1 MVCLFFVTI
10 IVFSLTHLSGDPVM
24 LMVAPEAKPDEIEAM
39 RVVLGLREP
48 LYVQYWRF
56 ISHAVVGDFGKS
68 LRWNIYCLDLF
79 KDRFPATLLL
89 GTTAMILSVLVGIPM
104 GIISAVKN
112 GKLPDTI
119 GKFFALLGQ
128 AMPDFWLGIMFM
140 MFFAVRLRLLPT
152 SGMGTWKHLVMP
164 AITMGWVF
172 SASLTRMTRSAM
184 LDVLDS
190 DYIKM
195 ARTVGVPW
203 NMVVLKQALKNAVI
217 PIMTIGAIN
226 FVILLNGLVIIEL
239 VFNWPGVGRL
249 LVDSIFAR
257 DFPVVQMCVMIAT
270 SLFVFTNLFVD
281 ILYAYVDPRIRYG
294 PTS

>member
-1 MVCLFFVTI
+1 M
-10 IVFSLTHLSGDPVM
+10 
-24 LMVAPEAKPDEIEAM
+24 
-39 RVVLGLREP
+39 
-48 LYVQYWRF
+48 
-56 ISHAVVGDFGKS
+56 
-68 LRWNIYCLDLF
+68 
-79 KDRFPATLLL
+79 
-89 GTTAMILSVLVGIPM
+89 
-104 GIISAVKN
+104 KN
-112 GKLPDTI
+112 GKLFDTI

-164 AITMGWVF
+164 AVTMGWIF

-184 LDVLDS
+184 LDVLDT

-203 NMVVLKQALKNAVI
+203 NMVVLKQALKNAFI

-226 FVILLNGLVIIEL
+226 FVILLNGLVIVEL

-249 LVDSIFAR
+249 VVDSIFAR
-257 DFPVVQMCVMIAT
+257 DYPVVQMCVMIAT

-294 PTS
+294 PAS